1 MENNDRRK
9 FIKSLTAGVAGLAV
23 LPAFGSSLKTPL
35 KKLNETF
42 TNATDDTSETFWE
55 TIKDQHHFAPNIR
68 YFNNASLGSSS
79 IPIRKAT
86 RNFRDTLDDFPSK
99 YMWGGWST
107 KKKKIPVKV
116 LPNFSLWIKKKSH

>member
-99 YMWGGWST
+99 YMWGGWSKEKEDT
-107 KKKKIPVKV
+107 R
-116 LPNFSLWIKKKSH
+116 KSVAKFLSVDKEEIA